1 MITEPFKDIVS
12 GGVDPKRKMLFV
24 IDGSN
29 ALKAAI
35 NAVFGAQQP
44 VQRPQAAQCRVPT
57 DGSLSVGWNVL
68 DYLPRDQ
75 QLRPSACCA
84 RPGSWDR
91 KRAWRASRSWPHGW
105 THNIPRQRQA

>member
-1 MITEPFKDIVS
+1 VITEPFKDIVS

-44 VQRPQAAQCRVPT
+44 V
-57 DGSLSVGWNVL
+57 
-68 DYLPRDQ
+68 
-75 QLRPSACCA
+75 
-84 RPGSWDR
+84 
-91 KRAWRASRSWPHGW
+91 
-105 THNIPRQRQA
+105 